1 MSAHGPMFGHRVAEA
16 YRPGGQAQA
25 QGEGRP
31 WTGNRAEVSR
41 EHRGHLPDEVLHLL
55 EEARRAGSLP
65 LADLQRVLCDREDLE
80 PEAIQG
86 FLETLE
92 DEGLQ
97 VDVEPGRPVHQ
108 AEDTDD
114 LVGVYLRQMGRLPL
128 LSREQEQA
136 LGRAIRAGVEARE
149 VLRTGQV
156 AEADRAD
163 LDARIR
169 EGQEARRQF
178 IEANLRLVVSLAR
191 SFVRPGLGLLDLI
204 QDGNLGL
211 MRAVEKFDPERGF
224 KFSTYATNW
233 IRQGIQRG
241 LAERGRTIRLPVHM
255 LERMNRLVRI
265 RARLAQRLGRQP
277 TAAELAREA
286 EPVDPARVRE
296 ELTREG
302 GGVPPEERALE
313 EEIAR
318 RRETA
323 EVRVREVLD
332 VPAEPV
338 SLASPVGAEGEAELG
353 DLLEDRVRDTPL
365 DEASSGMLRSHLA
378 ALMGGLNDRERQVLT
393 LRFGLD
399 GGSCRTLQEVGRALG
414 VTRERARQIESRA
427 LQKLRES
434 ARAGGLRDFW
444 SG

>member
-1 MSAHGPMFGHRVAEA
+1 MGNLAGVTRE
-16 YRPGGQAQA
+16 RR
-25 QGEGRP
+25 EG
-31 WTGNRAEVSR
+31 
-41 EHRGHLPDEVLHLL
+41 LPDEVLHLL

-65 LADLQRVLCDREDLE
+65 LSDLQRVLCDHEDLG

-86 FLETLE
+86 FLERLD
-92 DEGLQ
+92 DEGVQ
-97 VDVEPGRPVHQ
+97 VDVESDRPP
-108 AEDTDD
+108 ESGEETDD

-128 LSREQEQA
+128 LTREQEQQ
-136 LGRAIRAGVEARE
+136 LGRAIRAGVEARSE
-149 VLRTGQV
+149 LRAGQV
-156 AEADRAD
+156 PDPERAG
-163 LDARIR
+163 LETRVR
-169 EGQEARRQF
+169 EGEEARRHF
-178 IEANLRLVVSLAR
+178 IEANLRLVVSIAR
-191 SFVRPGLGLLDLI
+191 SFVRPGLGFLDLI

-286 EPVDPARVRE
+286 EPVDPARVLE
-296 ELTREG
+296 DLVREG
-302 GGVPPEERALE
+302 GGSSPDERTLQ

-332 VPAEPV
+332 VPGEPV
-338 SLASPVGAEGEAELG
+338 SLASPVGTGGEAELG
-353 DLLEDRVRDTPL
+353 DLLEDRVRETPL
-365 DEASSGMLRSHLA
+365 DEASSGLLRSHLS
-378 ALMGGLNDRERQVLT
+378 ALMGGLKERERQVLT

-399 GGSCRTLQEVGRALG
+399 GGSCRTLQEVGQALG

-434 ARAGGLRDFW
+434 AQAGGLRDFW
-444 SG
+444 AG